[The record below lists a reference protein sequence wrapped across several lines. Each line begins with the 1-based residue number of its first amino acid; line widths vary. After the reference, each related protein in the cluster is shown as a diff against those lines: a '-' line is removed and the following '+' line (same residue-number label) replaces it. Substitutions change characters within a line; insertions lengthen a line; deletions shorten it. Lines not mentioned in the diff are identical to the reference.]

1 MTSSNTVDTPITTV
15 VEASVVVSAE
25 TRERFDP
32 SIDDD
37 YFTSML
43 RYGIEAN
50 DFTRVRYFSDCGGDV
65 RKALDCSKRVSEEM
79 FAFLSTLGDGFSLE
93 EYQLTPLPQARDT

>member
-1 MTSSNTVDTPITTV
+1 MTSSNTIDTPITTV

-25 TRERFDP
+25 TRERLDP

-43 RYGIEAN
+43 RYGIEGN
-50 DFTRVRYFSDCGGDV
+50 DFIRVRYFSDCGGNV
-65 RKALDCSKRVSEEM
+65 QQALECSKHVTEDMLVFISS
-79 FAFLSTLGDGFSLE
+79 LKNDVSLE
-93 EYQLTPLPQARDT
+93 